1 MNIGRIFKSAIRSV
15 KDHSGTICAVTA
27 MAGVV
32 ATAIL
37 SGKAAVR
44 VDHEIDCDMTKKE
57 RAKVYAR
64 CYWKT
69 AAVGAATCGLIFG
82 SDRIH
87 VRKEVGLAGLAA
99 LWKGKYV
106 DLDKATLETV
116 GEEKYKEIQ
125 KTVIENKIKEN
136 PNIPD
141 KPSNA
146 TDDTILVYEPY
157 TDQYIWTTRE
167 QIWYALYEANLR
179 LQKDGDVKLS
189 VIIDYLGGE
198 WDPMGDMIGW
208 NYDNEVQA
216 EAWSYYDGGIE
227 LLSDVYRRVE
237 DKGEPIPTS
246 YVKKGDQVSPGDAV
260 CLFYTVDPETQTP
273 EDMIYFDNDK

>member
-1 MNIGRIFKSAIRSV
+1 
-15 KDHSGTICAVTA
+15 
-27 MAGVV
+27 
-32 ATAIL
+32 
-37 SGKAAVR
+37 
-44 VDHEIDCDMTKKE
+44 MTRKE

-141 KPSNA
+141 KPANA
-146 TDDTILVYEPY
+146 TEDTILVYEPY

-179 LQKDGDVKLS
+179 LQKDGEVKLS

-273 EDMIYFDNDK
+273 EDR

>member
-1 MNIGRIFKSAIRSV
+1 MKIGRIFKSAIRSV

-44 VDHEIDCDMTKKE
+44 ADHEIDCDMTKKE

-82 SDRIH
+82 SDRLH

-106 DLDKATLETV
+106 DLDKKVAEVV
-116 GEEKYKEIQ
+116 GEEQYKEIQ
-125 KTVIENKIKEN
+125 KSIAEDKINTLGFVPE
-136 PNIPD
+136 
-141 KPSNA
+141 KPANLGDNA
-146 TDDTILVYEPY
+146 MLVYEPY
-157 TDQYIWTTRE
+157 TDQLIWTTKE
-167 QIWYALYEANLR
+167 KIFHAMYEANLR
-179 LQKDGDVKLS
+179 FQRDFEVKLS

-198 WDPMGDMIGW
+198 WDPLADEIGW
-208 NYDNEVQA
+208 NYDNAIQQD
-216 EAWSYYDGGIE
+216 AWTYYSIGIE
-227 LLSDVYRRVE
+227 YIPDVYRKLDDDGV
-237 DKGEPIPTS
+237 PIPTT
-246 YVKKGDQVSPGDAV
+246 YKKQGDKVEKGDVL

-273 EDMIYFDNDK
+273 EDMIYYDNDK

>member
-1 MNIGRIFKSAIRSV
+1 MKIGRIFKSAIRSV

-69 AAVGAATCGLIFG
+69 AAVAVTTCGLIFG

-99 LWKGKYV
+99 LWKSKYV
-106 DLDKATLETV
+106 DLDKKVGEIV
-116 GEEKYKEIQ
+116 GEEKYKEI
-125 KTVIENKIKEN
+125 KKSIAEDKIKEKN
-136 PNIPD
+136 LVPE
-141 KPSNA
+141 KPANLGDNA
-146 TDDTILVYEPY
+146 FLVYEPY
-157 TDQYIWTTRE
+157 TDQFIWTTKER
-167 QIWYALYEANLR
+167 IFHALYEANLR
-179 LQKDGDVKLS
+179 LQKDFDVRLS

-198 WDPMGDMIGW
+198 WDPLGDMIGW
-208 NYDNEVQA
+208 NYDNAIQQ
-216 EAWSYYDGGIE
+216 EAWSYFSGGIE
-227 LLSDVYRRVE
+227 YISDVYRKF
-237 DKGEPIPTS
+237 DDGEVPIPTT
-246 YVKKGDQVSPGDAV
+246 YKKMGDTIEPGDV
-260 CLFYTVDPETQTP
+260 MCLFYTVDPTTQTP
-273 EDMIYFDNDK
+273 EDMVYYEG